1 MSQKHEMKKSVK
13 ITLGALLILIIV
25 GAAVQFDKYTKRKNG
40 LLLPMANTEQN
51 VSQIEGTLLKLGGS
65 STIGDELAPALI
77 KGFLEKNGY
86 SDIQILNTGKDEK
99 IVVGTKDNKK
109 EKIQVFSKGTGK
121 GFAAL
126 NDNTIDICMASAKAP
141 TGSSYEEHPIGLDGI
156 AIVVNKASALQ
167 NINYLDIKNIFS
179 NNNTKV
185 LRMDDNAGISKV
197 FKEAVMGDKIIN
209 TSAQLFAKST
219 DLITALSSDQSAIS
233 FCSYTLLNKGN
244 IRALPISIEA
254 NMPGI
259 IPNVL
264 TIQSEKYPLCRRLY
278 LYTNKSTNILTSK
291 FIDYVESK
299 EGQNIVNDIGFV
311 NLNITINNN
320 EQNPIALPND
330 PPEYTKLEKTG
341 IKITSELRF
350 EFGKQN
356 LDSRGVSDVLRL
368 TDYISQPENRNK
380 KIILVGFTDNSGN
393 LKTNIDLSLRRAN
406 TVKII
411 LSASGLNITKVM
423 GFGSARPVRS
433 NDTEQD
439 RADNRRVEV
448 WLIN

>member
-1 MSQKHEMKKSVK
+1 
-13 ITLGALLILIIV
+13 
-25 GAAVQFDKYTKRKNG
+25 
-40 LLLPMANTEQN
+40 
-51 VSQIEGTLLKLGGS
+51 
-65 STIGDELAPALI
+65 
-77 KGFLEKNGY
+77 
-86 SDIQILNTGKDEK
+86 
-99 IVVGTKDNKK
+99 
-109 EKIQVFSKGTGK
+109 
-121 GFAAL
+121 
-126 NDNTIDICMASAKAP
+126 
-141 TGSSYEEHPIGLDGI
+141 
-156 AIVVNKASALQ
+156 
-167 NINYLDIKNIFS
+167 
-179 NNNTKV
+179 
-185 LRMDDNAGISKV
+185 
-197 FKEAVMGDKIIN
+197 
-209 TSAQLFAKST
+209 
-219 DLITALSSDQSAIS
+219 
-233 FCSYTLLNKGN
+233 
-244 IRALPISIEA
+244 
-254 NMPGI
+254 MPGI